1 MPSVGIPCP
10 GLKLR
15 TQVAGDHRPRHP
27 FRDGIS
33 GRRAPAPRRREGRRV
48 AQRPGPRPERRAA
61 PLEGRSRSDSCPMS
75 VRAGA
80 NPAFRWASSASAS
93 SFARCDRTAS
103 RHALVSARNFRIESG
118 GCEGVGIAGSAVED
132 LPGCVPPEWALETLP
147 GRALIRVGLRAA
159 ATSAGG
165 SPGANRRAGMEGPRA
180 TGGTGSPRPPPGPRR
195 RCDSIRGCC
204 RRRCDSIRG
213 VLPAPRG
220 LSEARPDF

>member
-132 LPGCVPPEWALETLP
+132 LPGCVPPEWAFETLAGRRPHP
-147 GRALIRVGLRAA
+147 GRPAGGRDLRRRVARGESASRDGGAEGYWGHRQPP
-159 ATSAGG
+159 ATS
-165 SPGANRRAGMEGPRA
+165 GATTALRLHPW
-180 TGGTGSPRPPPGPRR
+180 
-195 RCDSIRGCC
+195 
-204 RRRCDSIRG
+204 
-213 VLPAPRG
+213 VLPAALRLHPWRAAG
-220 LSEARPDF
+220 AAWPIRS